1 VTAEQ
6 AGRAGGS
13 PHGRRP
19 AAKIRPVGGVGEL
32 GVLRSDVRHQRRG
45 PEALRQGRRCILV
58 RDAKSGKLWLKP
70 VRRISVR
77 TGRDL
82 P

>member
-1 VTAEQ
+1 MEDLTCPRCGQESLT
-6 AGRAGGS
+6 RAVLRGKYICGS
-13 PHGRRP
+13 CGLAFGISGTDRKAINRGRR
-19 AAKIRPVGGVGEL
+19 
-32 GVLRSDVRHQRRG
+32 GVL
-45 PEALRQGRRCILV
+45 A
-58 RDAKSGKLWLKP
+58 RDPMSGKLRLKL

>member
-1 VTAEQ
+1 MPRCGQESLT
-6 AGRAGGS
+6 RSILRRKYSCGS
-13 PHGRRP
+13 CGLAFGISGTDQKAIDRGRR
-19 AAKIRPVGGVGEL
+19 
-32 GVLRSDVRHQRRG
+32 GVLARH
-45 PEALRQGRRCILV
+45 PM
-58 RDAKSGKLWLKP
+58 SGKLWLRL

>member
-1 VTAEQ
+1 LVFCRLTFGISGAD
-6 AGRAGGS
+6 RK
-13 PHGRRP
+13 PF
-19 AAKIRPVGGVGEL
+19 
-32 GVLRSDVRHQRRG
+32 D
-45 PEALRQGRRCILV
+45 QGRRCILV

-70 VRRISVR
+70 VCRISVR